1 MSRKTHRAAAFAAAA
16 MFMFALTGIEGS
28 GARAQENQLVAVEA
42 AAELQDPAAPRFVAQ
57 QVVQQ
62 LPAEAEAVETDD
74 IPLTLGE
81 LVTDMPVDIE
91 LSRDMR
97 CLAQAV
103 YFEARG
109 EPLSGQLA
117 VARVVVNRAESDAF
131 PSDYCGVVTQRGQFS
146 FVKGGQIPTAKIGSA
161 AWRKAVAVAQIAHR
175 ELWDSP
181 AKDALYFH
189 ATYVR
194 PSWSR
199 TKVARAK
206 IDSHI
211 FYR

>member
-1 MSRKTHRAAAFAAAA
+1 MILALRKSAAVAVATF
-16 MFMFALTGIEGS
+16 FFFALTGADTS
-28 GARAQENQLVAVEA
+28 LARAQENPSAAVVAAVE
-42 AAELQDPAAPRFVAQ
+42 LQVSDAPRFVAEP
-57 QVVQQ
+57 VVQAVP
-62 LPAEAEAVETDD
+62 LEPAEAATD

-81 LVTDMPVDIE
+81 LVTDMPVDQE

-97 CLAQAV
+97 CLAQAI

-109 EPLSGQLA
+109 EPLAGQLA
-117 VARVVVNRAESDAF
+117 VGRVIVNRAESGAF

-146 FVKGGQIPTAKIGSA
+146 FVKGGHIPEPSFGSA

-181 AKDALYFH
+181 VKDALYFH

-194 PSWSR
+194 PRWSR
-199 TKVARAK
+199 TKVARAT
-206 IDSHI
+206 IDRHI

>member
-1 MSRKTHRAAAFAAAA
+1 MSRKTHRAAAIAVAT
-16 MFMFALTGIEGS
+16 MFLFTLGTTDGS
-28 GARAQENQLVAVEA
+28 GAQAQENQPVAVEA
-42 AAELQDPAAPRFVAQ
+42 AAELQDPAAPRFVAEP
-57 QVVQQ
+57 VVQQ
-62 LPAEAEAVETDD
+62 LPAEPEAVATTDV
-74 IPLTLGE
+74 PLTLGE
-81 LVTDMPVDIE
+81 LVTDMPVDVE

-97 CLAQAV
+97 CLAEAV
-103 YFEARG
+103 YFESRG

-117 VARVVVNRAESDAF
+117 VAKVIVNRAESDAF

-146 FVKGGQIPTAKIGSA
+146 FVKHGHIPTPKVGSK

-175 ELWDSP
+175 ELFDSP
-181 AKDALYFH
+181 VRDALYFH

-199 TKVARAK
+199 TKIARAT
-206 IDSHI
+206 IDQHI